1 METFCYNYRGGC
13 KKQNKTLFGLDCPP
27 NQAITWL
34 NSLQLLLQSW
44 KWLGKN
50 GVARI
55 KEVQLNLFFH
65 FVKEISLQIQIKEK
79 NQNNDFGIKIDTE
92 TI

>member
-1 METFCYNYRGGC
+1 M
-13 KKQNKTLFGLDCPP
+13 
-27 NQAITWL
+27 
-34 NSLQLLLQSW
+34 
-44 KWLGKN
+44 
-50 GVARI
+50 ARI